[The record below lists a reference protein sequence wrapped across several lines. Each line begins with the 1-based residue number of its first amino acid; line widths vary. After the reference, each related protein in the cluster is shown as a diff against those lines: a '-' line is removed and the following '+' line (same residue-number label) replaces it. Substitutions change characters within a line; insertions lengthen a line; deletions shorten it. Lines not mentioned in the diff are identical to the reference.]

1 MQISSQIAEGRTLA
15 DKIKQRSTLVGLV
28 EPAGITLGL
37 VSNPLEN
44 LESLRLIASSAL
56 HGDLGGAGREVT
68 ELVDR
73 AMTPD
78 GVAGLVY
85 KSGLGLRAAVDGVVG
100 GLELYHGIKNN
111 DRYLRLMGVADL
123 TSGVSTAAMAAGAPL
138 VGLGLGLAAA
148 AGKTYLVLK
157 TPEEYSRIQKMKTL
171 FDAAG
176 AVSSGLLRSGVLI
189 GPALVANAV
198 LGPTQMLYMNH
209 EGFRAR
215 ADKAIDWMLD
225 KLPGAAHSVL
235 GPHAPAR

>member
-1 MQISSQIAEGRTLA
+1 MQITSQIAEGRNLA

-37 VSNPLEN
+37 VSNPMEN
-44 LESLRLIASSAL
+44 LESLRLIADAAFQ
-56 HGDLGGAGREVT
+56 GDLAGAGREVT

-73 AMTPD
+73 AMAPE
-78 GVAGLVY
+78 GVAALVY

-123 TSGVSTAAMAAGAPL
+123 TSGASTAAMAAGAPL

-148 AGKTYLVLK
+148 AGKTYLVLR
-157 TPEEYSRIQKMKTL
+157 TPDEYSRIQKMKTL

-215 ADKAIDWMLD
+215 TDKAIDWMLD
-225 KLPGAAHSVL
+225 KLP
-235 GPHAPAR
+235 